1 MFTFALQ
8 FISHYVKVLWF
19 FFILLFPSKF
29 YCSIFYKLDDK
40 EWAKNSYNCFIL
52 LFVCVCD
59 KNIPIGNWNSDLLMH
74 FSNIFSYLGDPISKR
89 TT

>member
-1 MFTFALQ
+1 MIKNEPKTAT
-8 FISHYVKVLWF
+8 IVL
-19 FFILLFPSKF
+19 F
-29 YCSIFYKLDDK
+29 YYLC
-40 EWAKNSYNCFIL
+40 
-52 LFVCVCD
+52 VCVCE